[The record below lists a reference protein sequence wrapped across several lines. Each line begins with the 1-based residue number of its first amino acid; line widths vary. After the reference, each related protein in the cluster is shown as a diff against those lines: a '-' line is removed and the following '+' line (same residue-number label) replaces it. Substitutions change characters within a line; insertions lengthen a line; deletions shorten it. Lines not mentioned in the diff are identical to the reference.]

1 MKELVRCR
9 PCGYVME
16 KNKLNGVCPACGLP
30 DKVFEPYRE
39 RVSLNRLLILNLDLH
54 PIAIHISQSFI
65 ALIPLL
71 LGVLYLFPNYHDEE
85 LFIVVTFLITLLP
98 FALILAFLTGIID
111 GITRFKSLKP
121 PLLKEK
127 IIYSTLLLITSV
139 VLRFAALQDKSLI
152 ILLFVSVIS
161 LGFAVVLGLI
171 GKRLLNVI
179 LPGKY
184 PQKKAQK
191 NRPK

>member
-30 DKVFEPYRE
+30 DKVFEAYRE
-39 RVSLNRLLILNLDLH
+39 RVSLNRLFILNLDLH

-71 LGVLYLFPNYHDEE
+71 LGILFLFPNYHAEE

-98 FALILAFLTGIID
+98 FALILAFLTGMID

-121 PLLKEK
+121 PLLRNK
-127 IIYSTLLLITSV
+127 IIYSALLLITSG
-139 VLRFAALQDKSLI
+139 VLLLASSQAKSIL
-152 ILLFVSVIS
+152 ILLFVSIIGLV
-161 LGFAVVLGLI
+161 FAVILGLI
-171 GKRLLNVI
+171 GKSLLNVI

-191 NRPK
+191 K

>member
-30 DKVFEPYRE
+30 DKVFEDYRE
-39 RVSLNRLLILNLDLH
+39 KVSPNRLFILNLDLH
-54 PIAIHISQSFI
+54 PIAIHISQCFI

-71 LGVLYLFPNYHDEE
+71 LGILWLFPDFHTDQ
-85 LFIVVTFLITLLP
+85 LKVVVNFLITLLP
-98 FALILAFLTGIID
+98 FALVLAFITGIID

-121 PLLKEK
+121 PLLRNK
-127 IIYSTLLLITSV
+127 IIYSLLLLITSV
-139 VLRFAALQDKSLI
+139 VL
-152 ILLFVSVIS
+152 LFVAVQLKPLLVLLLLS
-161 LGFAVVLGLI
+161 LVALIFAVVLGLI

-179 LPGKY
+179 LPGKF
-184 PQKKAQK
+184 PQKKATAK
-191 NRPK
+191 